1 MRAYLQRLGGVGV
14 SVVVQDDVVGHVEA
28 LPHTQVVEQGGLA
41 KHVAHV
47 DDRDVWKGESDDNNH
62 KSERR

>member
-41 KHVAHV
+41 EDVAHV
-47 DDRDVWKGESDDNNH
+47 DDRDVWREESDDDNN
-62 KSERR
+62 KGERR